1 MAKKI
6 GSKAKLGTESPA
18 SELEILHPE
27 RSITLSLGP
36 VTVREYG
43 GVEWLRLLPRA
54 AQLVE
59 AISAQ
64 IEVGVAPRYEDALN
78 IISTW
83 VDELLPLVAQA
94 ADLKT
99 EQLEGLAAPELEL
112 LLMTWWGVCG
122 HFFIERAMNRV
133 MVARQEKR
141 VRDQLAGASSTQ
153 HSSAPGTG
161 TGTCSTTPDAS

>member
-6 GSKAKLGTESPA
+6 GSKAKPGTESPA

-54 AQLVE
+54 AHLVE

-64 IEVGVAPRYEDALN
+64 LEVGAAPRYEDVLN

-122 HFFIERAMNRV
+122 HFFIERALNRV

-141 VRDQLAGASSTQ
+141 VRDQLDGASSTQ